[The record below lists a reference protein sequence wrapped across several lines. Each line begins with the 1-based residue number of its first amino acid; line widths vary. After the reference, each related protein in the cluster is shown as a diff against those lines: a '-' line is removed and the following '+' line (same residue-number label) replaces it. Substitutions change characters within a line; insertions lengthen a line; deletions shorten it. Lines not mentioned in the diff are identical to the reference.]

1 MTLSPGEFNLLA
13 FLLFRTRQQISHD
26 DLNKFAETF
35 RRCAGTKGYLER
47 ADFAKMVSSKNVSAK
62 LHYLKRFLI
71 LVFLSTLQKLF
82 IDRAFAIF
90 DRQKNGRIV
99 VDEYIETLAQLAG
112 KNADTA
118 VEFLFRIYDI
128 NGDGSLHMGELKE
141 VLKASIADSGMTFD
155 EQVNKSII
163 HRLSHL
169 HISQDFSTY

>member
-1 MTLSPGEFNLLA
+1 M
-13 FLLFRTRQQISHD
+13 
-26 DLNKFAETF
+26 
-35 RRCAGTKGYLER
+35 
-47 ADFAKMVSSKNVSAK
+47 
-62 LHYLKRFLI
+62 
-71 LVFLSTLQKLF
+71 QKLF

-112 KNADTA
+112 KNADAA

-163 HRLSHL
+163 HRPSYL
-169 HISQDFSTY
+169 HIPQILHSRSDMFDNGVWLFLLFRNVI

>member
-1 MTLSPGEFNLLA
+1 
-13 FLLFRTRQQISHD
+13 
-26 DLNKFAETF
+26 
-35 RRCAGTKGYLER
+35 
-47 ADFAKMVSSKNVSAK
+47 MVSSKNASASVFIQ
-62 LHYLKRFLI
+62 LRMYEIRTRGLI
-71 LVFLSTLQKLF
+71 LVFPSTLQKLF

-90 DRQKNGRIV
+90 DRQKNGHIV

-163 HRLSHL
+163 HRPSHL
-169 HISQDFSTY
+169 HISQILHFRSDMFDNGVLLFLLFRNVI

>member
-1 MTLSPGEFNLLA
+1 MPRWCPRKMSVLQFSTNYL
-13 FLLFRTRQQISHD
+13 
-26 DLNKFAETF
+26 
-35 RRCAGTKGYLER
+35 TKR
-47 ADFAKMVSSKNVSAK
+47 D
-62 LHYLKRFLI
+62 LI

-169 HISQDFSTY
+169 HISQILHFRSDMFDNGVLLFLLFRNVI

>member
-1 MTLSPGEFNLLA
+1 MKCPELYSIFNQLLPNPSEV
-13 FLLFRTRQQISHD
+13 F
-26 DLNKFAETF
+26 KFF
-35 RRCAGTKGYLER
+35 P
-47 ADFAKMVSSKNVSAK
+47 
-62 LHYLKRFLI
+62 
-71 LVFLSTLQKLF
+71 STLQKLF

-112 KNADTA
+112 KNADAA

-163 HRLSHL
+163 HRPSYL
-169 HISQDFSTY
+169 HISQILHFRSDMFGN